1 METTDNG
8 KYTAITTVIE
18 ILDLQSQESVNK
30 LKQAGDWYSNH
41 SNNIVLIDDS
51 TKNGALIFLKD
62 CKNIVS
68 LLEGKRKSMVKPLND
83 QVCTI
88 NQFFK
93 EIEANFQYA
102 ENKFRRVIVDYESY
116 LESKRLEVEAETRRK
131 IEEEQERLRRLAA
144 VQGSVSEAVQL
155 DSTNRIKLA
164 EDNAK
169 QLIRPNTQTLESGS
183 TTIRRTWTYEVI
195 DINQVPREYLTIDH
209 KKVMEAITKQ
219 QITEIPGLNI
229 FQAKSLAVK

>member
-51 TKNGALIFLKD
+51 TKNGALVFLKD
-62 CKNIVS
+62 CKNIIS
-68 LLEGKRKSMVKPLND
+68 LLEGKRKTMVKPLND

-102 ENKFRRVIVDYESY
+102 ENKFRRLIVDYEDY
-116 LESKRLEVEAETRRK
+116 LEFKRLEAEAETRRK
-131 IEEEQERLRRLAA
+131 VEEEQERLRRLTM
-144 VQGSVSEAVQL
+144 VQGSVSEAVQQ

-164 EDNAK
+164 EDEVK
-169 QLIRPNTQTLESGS
+169 SLERPNTQILESGS
-183 TTIRRTWTYEVI
+183 TTLRKTWTFEVMNI
-195 DINQVPREYLTIDH
+195 GEVPREYLTLDRKVIMDAII
-209 KKVMEAITKQ
+209 KK
-219 QITEIPGLNI
+219 QITDIPGLKI
-229 FQAKSLAVK
+229 FQITGIAIK